1 MLVPNDTP
9 SLDLL
14 RCFAVLHAERHV
26 TRAAHKAGLS
36 QPSMSRALD
45 RLREVFDD
53 ALFVRTQ
60 RGMLPTA
67 RADLLAPQVQA
78 VLDAAGALIR
88 PVAFDPATLVRTF
101 TIGTTDFPDV
111 DLMPRLVAL
120 LAREAP
126 NVTIQTRPLNDLG
139 DALATGRLDLM
150 ISVRDAIPRDARITK
165 LYDAGFVCAV
175 RRNHPRVG
183 KRLTLER
190 YCELPHLLIA
200 PAGNPGSR
208 VDSLLAARGLA
219 RRVVVRVHTFLSAPA
234 IVASSDLVL
243 TAPSRV
249 LEPVARPFRLRLL
262 PPPLAVPDISLFVA
276 WHPRVD
282 DDPAHAW
289 FRGMLVRA
297 SQRAANA

>member
-1 MLVPNDTP
+1 
-9 SLDLL
+9 
-14 RCFAVLHAERHV
+14 
-26 TRAAHKAGLS
+26 
-36 QPSMSRALD
+36 
-45 RLREVFDD
+45 
-53 ALFVRTQ
+53 
-60 RGMLPTA
+60 
-67 RADLLAPQVQA
+67 
-78 VLDAAGALIR
+78 
-88 PVAFDPATLVRTF
+88 
-101 TIGTTDFPDV
+101 
-111 DLMPRLVAL
+111 
-120 LAREAP
+120 
-126 NVTIQTRPLNDLG
+126 
-139 DALATGRLDLM
+139 M

-262 PPPLAVPDISLFVA
+262 PPPLDGPRHQPVRRVAPARRRRSGARVVSRHAGACEPARCERVRPPRRARLQSFVCSGDSSRGEDSSR
-276 WHPRVD
+276 PRVI
-282 DDPAHAW
+282 AH
-289 FRGMLVRA
+289 VRA
-297 SQRAANA
+297 LRGI